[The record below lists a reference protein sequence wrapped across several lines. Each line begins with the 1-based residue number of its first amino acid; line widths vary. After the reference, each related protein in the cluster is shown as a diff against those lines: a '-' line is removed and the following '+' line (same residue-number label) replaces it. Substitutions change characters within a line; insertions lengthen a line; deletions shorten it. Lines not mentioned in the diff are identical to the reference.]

1 MDKSLKFLSRLEAI
15 KPFTEAE
22 AWGLFRIAALAE
34 ACGWT
39 LLISGL
45 LIHHYHLPG
54 SRIAIPIA
62 GQIHGTIFLGYFG
75 VLVATYSSLGWPRKK
90 FLLAVLA
97 GVPPYGSLIFE
108 QWAAHARRDKQR
120 RVLFSNMLLA
130 NFASRQ

>member
-1 MDKSLKFLSRLEAI
+1 MFKFLSRLEAI
-15 KPFTEAE
+15 KPFRESE

-34 ACGWT
+34 AFGWT

-45 LIHHYHLPG
+45 LIHRYHLPG

-75 VLVATYSSLGWPRKK
+75 ALAAVYSSLGWPRKK

-108 QWAAHARRDKQR
+108 QWAARTRHAEYQQIFLRN
-120 RVLFSNMLLA
+120 LLLA
-130 NFASRQ
+130 VIAAQ